1 MVGSTISKPFKLN
14 NTLVQSQHSINNVI
28 LDTGATHHFFSTSPT
43 VPTNPILTDIH
54 PTKDPIDVLLP
65 NHQHIT
71 STHQANLNINNLPPS
86 AKTVHVFPSLAS
98 GSLLSVGQLCDH
110 GCTATFTSSL
120 ATISRNGH
128 PIITDTRNKS
138 TKLWNIGTK
147 PLPSPLITQPTQ
159 PLDAPQLQHVS
170 DSIMPPCFPPPSAP
184 YRKPSMPA
192 TFNPSQALT
201 PSPSV
206 DTRLCPRRPSKDT

>member
-1 MVGSTISKPFKLN
+1 MVGSTNSKPFKLN

-43 VPTNPILTDIH
+43 LQSNPILTDVH
-54 PTKDPIDVLLP
+54 PTNDPIDVLLP

-110 GCTATFTSSL
+110 GCTATFTSSS

-128 PIITDTRNKS
+128 PIITGTRNKS

-147 PLPSPLITQPTQ
+147 PLP
-159 PLDAPQLQHVS
+159 
-170 DSIMPPCFPPPSAP
+170 
-184 YRKPSMPA
+184 
-192 TFNPSQALT
+192 
-201 PSPSV
+201 
-206 DTRLCPRRPSKDT
+206 